1 MLGTPILDEGANSNR
16 GPFVAPPVH
25 YLGSATEFSSE
36 GLGLRLAG
44 FSVAGNGVESGYLS
58 FPILSWANRSAVR
71 TVPETLRTR
80 KAALWLITLGTA
92 ATLAVI
98 LYVPYVRAVFKFPFL
113 HPNDLLVAL
122 ALGLGSITWFEVL
135 KSILRPNSDEMRTTT
150 ERGHVWY
157 LKRIARITIGWSF
170 IVAGIAGLFLPLL
183 RGVLFL
189 MIDLVIL

>member
-1 MLGTPILDEGANSNR
+1 M
-16 GPFVAPPVH
+16 
-25 YLGSATEFSSE
+25 
-36 GLGLRLAG
+36 
-44 FSVAGNGVESGYLS
+44 
-58 FPILSWANRSAVR
+58 
-71 TVPETLRTR
+71 
-80 KAALWLITLGTA
+80 WLITLGAA

-157 LKRIARITIGWSF
+157 LKRIARIPIGWSF
-170 IVAGIAGLFLPLL
+170 IVAGIAELFLPLL
-183 RGVLFL
+183 QGVATLSVGNRVNAQLNHKGNNSRCCWTASIECSLSSVFFG
-189 MIDLVIL
+189 IDARSTLVSSTPISGRLSFGFRPSASS